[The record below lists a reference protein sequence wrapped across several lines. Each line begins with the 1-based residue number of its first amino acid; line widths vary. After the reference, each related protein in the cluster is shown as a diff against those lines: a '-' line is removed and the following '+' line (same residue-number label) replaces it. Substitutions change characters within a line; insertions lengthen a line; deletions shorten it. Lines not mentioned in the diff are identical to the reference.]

1 MREVWREQLSTKL
14 SRSRVSFLVYYFRQ
28 CEKGASPKSL
38 RQQISRAG
46 GSRLSRPFGE
56 ATLGAFDNNHGESM
70 VVEKQPDGSVA
81 FKNVCTGKYISVTD
95 DGSLLKAEGS
105 RADLWE
111 LFDIYPYGHFDGGFV
126 LRSRKNGK
134 FVTVDESSGNR
145 LAAIC
150 DGTPRSREVFSF
162 LNHRNP

>member
-1 MREVWREQLSTKL
+1 MK
-14 SRSRVSFLVYYFRQ
+14 
-28 CEKGASPKSL
+28 PKRPILYL
-38 RQQISRAG
+38 RRK
-46 GSRLSRPFGE
+46 
-56 ATLGAFDNNHGESM
+56 FDNNHGESM

-81 FKNVCTGKYISVTD
+81 FKNVYTGKYISVTD
-95 DGSLLKAEGS
+95 DESLLKAEGS

-150 DGTPRSREVFSF
+150 DGTPRSREILSF
-162 LNHRNP
+162 LNHRWRAWPDAFDVESPQFLRNGCLIRTRTLTSRFRICGATITP

>member
-1 MREVWREQLSTKL
+1 MYIPDCIP
-14 SRSRVSFLVYYFRQ
+14 LVDNGSQ
-28 CEKGASPKSL
+28 MVDIPDGPVCLVAKNAHKIVTCEG
-38 RQQISRAG
+38 RGRAP
-46 GSRLSRPFGE
+46 LA
-56 ATLGAFDNNHGESM
+56 ATLGAFDNNHGESV
-70 VVEKQPDGSVA
+70 VVEKQPDGAVA
-81 FKNVCTGKYISVTD
+81 FKNVYAGKYISVID
-95 DGSLLKAEGS
+95 DESLLKAEGS

-162 LNHRNP
+162 LNLGNP